1 RKHFSTW
8 AQRPE
13 RFPISISHPHQNER
27 PKLPG
32 NIATGRLHDIAQ
44 GSRDIQPPPHTHHSA
59 NHLKPQRSQRSS
71 QTPFYSSRR
80 ALSLVPDKKERCF
93 GQASSNLTVSSP
105 RSGNSSFVHVA
116 DATWSSHEA
125 QR

>member
-1 RKHFSTW
+1 MRDQNFY
-8 AQRPE
+8 
-13 RFPISISHPHQNER
+13 QNER
-27 PKLPG
+27 PKLLG
-32 NIATGRLHDIAQ
+32 NVATGRLHDIAQ
-44 GSRDIQPPPHTHHSA
+44 GSHYIPSPHAHTHDSA
-59 NHLKPQRSQRSS
+59 THLKAQHSPRAPH
-71 QTPFYSSRR
+71 TPFYSSTR
-80 ALSLVPDKKERCF
+80 ALSLVSGENKPASRQERRCF